1 MLQVPRPPLAHQPS
15 SLAHQ
20 PSSLAVQP
28 VTATEAAAINATLTE
43 LKPVQGMFNQTY
55 IPAAYGQYNN
65 SKSYSRVRWTVVG
78 AVCGDG
84 RILHVNLHI
93 RVAGRYSYYHL
104 L

>member
-15 SLAHQ
+15 A
-20 PSSLAVQP
+20 LAVQP

-65 SKSYSRVRWTVVG
+65 SKSSYPRSRAIDGGG
-78 AVCGDG
+78 AVWEVTVGSYTG
-84 RILHVNLHI
+84 IYI
-93 RVAGRYSYYHL
+93 RVAGRYSKFITI
-104 L
+104 